1 MSERNTLRTRQDFCP
16 ERRSE
21 GISRARS
28 QSVWAGPSER
38 QALARTAVCQKVP
51 WLGVEGPGGWR
62 TVAVPRQAVG
72 REARRGPQRTVEGR
86 GSLWQSG
93 TCLRGSGLG
102 VHVTLKSA
110 WVCVRPRSGQAGR
123 GMRLSPPPRCLF
135 AAGLVPWE
143 VGRAAQT
150 WGPVTWAGRASA
162 FCRESCSFDA
172 VPTIFLTPTATIPNL
187 SGSQVRWQLLR
198 GA

>member
-86 GSLWQSG
+86 GLLWQSG

-110 WVCVRPRSGQAGR
+110 WVCVRPRSGQAR
-123 GMRLSPPPRCLF
+123 TWDASFPSAPRSLCSGSRAL
-135 AAGLVPWE
+135 GSGQSCSD
-143 VGRAAQT
+143 VGACHL
-150 WGPVTWAGRASA
+150 GRASLS
-162 FCRESCSFDA
+162 FLPGVLFFRCRPHD
-172 VPTIFLTPTATIPNL
+172 IFNPHSHNT
-187 SGSQVRWQLLR
+187 
-198 GA
+198 